1 MPIEESY
8 HVFFSQ
14 MLTRGKVARE
24 QENDGNV
31 DVVATNLSIV
41 LKGVSTVGLVVLV
54 FGYSYSYLLLQLYG
68 GSMLTENQGNLYKS
82 TPMCLL

>member
-1 MPIEESY
+1 
-8 HVFFSQ
+8 